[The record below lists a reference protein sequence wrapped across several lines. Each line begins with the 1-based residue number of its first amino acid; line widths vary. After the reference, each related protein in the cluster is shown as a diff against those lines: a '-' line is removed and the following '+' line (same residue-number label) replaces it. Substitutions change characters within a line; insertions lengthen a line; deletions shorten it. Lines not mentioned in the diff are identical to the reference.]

1 MTFSQLVKRIERA
14 GVGYLIR
21 AVVKKSRMMDAP
33 EIFYESELY
42 LTGKTV
48 HAESVSPAGIW
59 DRYRDELAPLP
70 PKLAL
75 DQVDLERVP
84 QRLARRERA

>member
-14 GVGYLIR
+14 GVGYKIE

-33 EIFYESELY
+33 QVFYLAELY
-42 LTGKTV
+42 LPDKTV
-48 HAESVSPAGIW
+48 HAESQTPAGIW

-75 DQVDLERVP
+75 DQVDLERLP
-84 QRLARRERA
+84 ARLARRERA